1 MTGWTGASKP
11 CYSMRQEVV
20 MNEHRW
26 LSRRSCLAAFAS
38 TALMPSAFSAR
49 AITPRSRPWPALH
62 KTLDELV
69 AARHGAGIGVGICFG
84 DGAPGYPSAGTLAF
98 DSRTPFD
105 ENSIA
110 RMYSITKH
118 VTRIATLLL
127 VEDGKLTLDQP
138 VTDVL
143 PEFRNLRVVVDLAKG
158 LDSRP
163 ATKVMTMRHLI
174 TNTSGLGSW
183 TPGSD
188 SGEPLH
194 QLYRERG
201 VTPGNYGTGRNRP
214 GYGEQP
220 KSLEELVGR
229 VAELP
234 LAFEP
239 GTVLHYSIGFDVMA
253 LVIQRVSGMAY
264 DAFLHKRLFR
274 PLDMSS
280 TGFEVTAKDAARLTT
295 LYDATGRNAP
305 AAATP
310 DPTLPA
316 DFRVVDDRVTSDWL
330 KPPAPLAGGA
340 GLVSTTRDF
349 LRYARMLLN
358 EGTFES
364 AHIMKPETARLAVG
378 NIQPPGVEDPSE
390 TTGSGSR
397 ALLMNPLYP
406 PGTIGSAGASG
417 TIFWIDPKRRGA
429 VVFIAQVMY
438 GSPARSPYSKPL
450 AAAIEQ
456 DL

>member
-1 MTGWTGASKP
+1 
-11 CYSMRQEVV
+11 
-20 MNEHRW
+20 MNERNS
-26 LSRRSCLAAFAS
+26 LSRRSCIAAFTCA
-38 TALMPSAFSAR
+38 ALMPASLAVR
-49 AITPRSRPWPALH
+49 AATPKSRSWPALQ
-62 KTLDELV
+62 KTLDELIDE
-69 AARHGAGIGVGICFG
+69 RRGAGIGVGICFG
-84 DGAPGYPSAGTLAF
+84 GGAPEYPSAGTLAF
-98 DSRTPFD
+98 DSHIPFD

-110 RMYSITKH
+110 RMYSITKN

-127 VEDGKLTLDQP
+127 VEDGKLALDQP

-143 PEFRNLRVVVDLAKG
+143 PEFRNLRVVIDLAKG
-158 LDSRP
+158 LESRP
-163 ATKVMTMRHLI
+163 ATKTMTMRHLI

-194 QLYRERG
+194 ALYRERG
-201 VTPGNYGTGRNRP
+201 VTPGNYGMGQKRP

-253 LVIQRVSGMAY
+253 LVIQRVSGVGY
-264 DAFLHKRLFR
+264 DAFLHERLFK
-274 PLDMSS
+274 PLGMSS
-280 TGFEVTAKDAARLTT
+280 TGFQVSAKDADRLTT

-305 AAATP
+305 AGVKP

-316 DFRVVDDRVTSDWL
+316 DFRVTDDRLTSDWL
-330 KPPAPLAGGA
+330 KPPEPLAGGG
-340 GLVSTTRDF
+340 GLISTTRDF

-364 AHIMKPETARLAVG
+364 ARIMKPETARLAIG
-378 NIQPPGVEDPSE
+378 NIHPPGVDDPSE
-390 TTGSGSR
+390 TVGAGSR

-417 TIFWIDPKRRGA
+417 TIFWIDLKRRRA
-429 VVFIAQVMY
+429 VVFIAQTMW
-438 GSPARSPYSKPL
+438 GSPSRSPYAKRV

-456 DL
+456 DVERNASP

>member
-1 MTGWTGASKP
+1 
-11 CYSMRQEVV
+11 
-20 MNEHRW
+20 MNERNP
-26 LSRRSCLAAFAS
+26 LSRRACIAAVTCA
-38 TALMPSAFSAR
+38 ALMPASLAAR
-49 AITPRSRPWPALH
+49 DAKRKSRPWPAVQ
-62 KTLDELV
+62 KTLDGLV
-69 AARHGAGIGVGICFG
+69 AARRGSGLGVGICFG
-84 DGAPGYPSAGTLAF
+84 DDEPAYPSAGTLAF
-98 DSRTPFD
+98 DNRTPFD

-110 RMYSITKH
+110 RMYSITKN

-127 VEDGKLTLDQP
+127 VEDGKLALDQP
-138 VTDVL
+138 VTDLL
-143 PEFRNLRVVVDLAKG
+143 PEFRDLRVIIDPAKG

-163 ATKVMTMRHLI
+163 ARKVMTMRHLI

-201 VTPGNYGTGRNRP
+201 VTPGNYGTGRIRP
-214 GYGEQP
+214 GYGAQP
-220 KSLEELVGR
+220 KTLDELIGR

-253 LVIQRVSGMAY
+253 LVIQRVSGMGY
-264 DAFLHKRLFR
+264 DEFLQRRLFK
-274 PLDMSS
+274 PLGMKS
-280 TGFEVTAKDAARLTT
+280 TGFQVSTRDADRLTT

-305 AAATP
+305 ADATNP
-310 DPTLPA
+310 SLPA
-316 DFRVVDDRVTSDWL
+316 DLRIVDDRATSDWL
-330 KPPAPLAGGA
+330 KPPAPPAGGA

-358 EGTFES
+358 EGTFE
-364 AHIMKPETARLAVG
+364 AVRVMKPETARLAVG
-378 NIQPPGVEDPSE
+378 NIHPPGVEDPSE
-390 TTGSGSR
+390 AVGSGSR

-429 VVFIAQVMY
+429 VVFIAQVMF
-438 GSPARSPYSKPL
+438 GSPARSPYAKPL
-450 AAAIEQ
+450 AASIEQ
-456 DL
+456 DLAI

>member
-1 MTGWTGASKP
+1 MMK
-11 CYSMRQEVV
+11 
-20 MNEHRW
+20 EHNP
-26 LSRRSCLAAFAS
+26 LSRRSCIAAIAGA
-38 TALMPSAFSAR
+38 ALMPAGFAAR
-49 AITPRSRPWPALH
+49 AATPKSSAWPALQ

-69 AARHGAGIGVGICFG
+69 AERRGAGIGVGLCFG
-84 DGAPGYPSAGTLAF
+84 DAPPEYPSAGTLAF
-98 DSRTPFD
+98 DSRAPFNQD
-105 ENSIA
+105 SIA
-110 RMYSITKH
+110 RMYSITKN
-118 VTRIATLLL
+118 VTRIAALLL
-127 VEDGKLTLDQP
+127 VEDGKLALDQP

-158 LDSRP
+158 LESRP

-194 QLYRERG
+194 KLYRERG
-201 VTPGNYGTGRNRP
+201 VTPGNYGAGRNRP

-220 KSLEELVGR
+220 KTLEELVGR

-253 LVIQRVSGMAY
+253 LVIQRVSGMGY
-264 DAFLHKRLFR
+264 DRFVHERLFK
-274 PLDMSS
+274 PLGMKS
-280 TGFEVTAKDAARLTT
+280 TGFQVAARNADRLTT

-305 AAATP
+305 ISATP
-310 DPTLPA
+310 DPSLPA
-316 DFRVVDDRVTSDWL
+316 DFRIVDDRATSDWL
-330 KPPAPLAGGA
+330 KPPEPLAGGA

-358 EGTFES
+358 EGTLES
-364 AHIMKPETARLAVG
+364 VRIMKPETARLATG
-378 NIQPPGVEDPSE
+378 NIHPAGVEDPSE
-390 TTGSGSR
+390 SVGAGSR
-397 ALLMNPLYP
+397 ALLMTPLYP

-438 GSPARSPYSKPL
+438 GSPARSPYAKPL

-456 DL
+456 DLAT